1 MNLNAFKMR
10 LNHFFLLLVA
20 FICANYTAFAQSTSS
35 PTAQGYTVKD
45 DKLTF
50 VFNEKDYGISETPF
64 RVVVTGAFRDW
75 SQDMDDTQWQLT
87 FLQSGIWEL
96 TIDNTDFSLVK
107 AASPFKFRIN
117 EGEWL
122 SPPTMATNEQGGN
135 LIFMSGIEPTKLIAE
150 ITANSTVWVN
160 LSGNDI
166 ERFTKAEDWLLE
178 KFDGT
183 VIPILEVLPNTKS
196 EALIK
201 PAANFDLHRVHY
213 LTYKPKNL
221 RVLCRFDGYYRTLY
235 SDKELGANVAS
246 DKKTTAFRLFAP
258 RAEQVKLYLYEH
270 KNDTVAKQT
279 LSMQRDA
286 DGVWESLI
294 NKDLTRTWYDF
305 TVHGPADEPGS
316 HYFELTGTHVSDPY
330 ARVNDDAF
338 GKSRVWYKTK
348 AAPAL
353 EKGIPAMEDV
363 IAYEVHVQ
371 DFTDLLPVQD
381 HLKGTFPAMIK
392 PGLKNANGKAIGFD
406 HLVNLG
412 INTVHLMPV
421 QEYLHYSDEE
431 WQAAF
436 KDDPFMQ
443 EQAIAME
450 NYQWGYRITH
460 AMAVENRF
468 REKGTEH
475 GTERNQL
482 IALVEAFHKKGLA
495 VIVDY
500 VFNHTGENMDGRH
513 YNMNFNGIEKSYYY
527 RLDENGKHIGAF
539 GNETKSENRPM
550 MQRWII
556 DQCKYFIEE
565 IGVDGFRIDLAGQTD
580 EQTLLKLREA
590 IGYDKIVYGE
600 PWIGSNDPEFEA
612 NPSWDW
618 YKIDSPITFFQDE
631 SRNAFKGPPSNPTN
645 KLTDRGFAGG
655 FTQAREQV
663 IIGLAN
669 KYEEEFS
676 PNDGINYLDIH
687 DNWALA
693 DRFATTDWDGRKGV
707 DEDRFKIAATLLF
720 TSAGPIVLH
729 GGTEFMRSKGLA
741 EVREQ
746 IKKTASGSLYFHG
759 KNDSYNLRA
768 ANRFVWDN
776 IGSNKENAPNYAS
789 MLDWWK
795 GMIAFRN
802 TTIGKHMRIGT
813 PIPEDHYKFYAPSEN
828 EALLGYTIG
837 NEIFVAL
844 NVSESSANLAVN
856 LPSGKWMQIATN
868 EKITLDGLQ
877 TIDVKSQQ
885 DPQQFELPKT
895 SLQIW
900 IKKP

>member
-1 MNLNAFKMR
+1 MR
-10 LNHFFLLLVA
+10 LHQINLLFVL
-20 FICANYTAFAQSTSS
+20 FICTLNVAFAQSPSS
-35 PTAQGYTVKD
+35 PTAQGYTSQGN
-45 DKLTF
+45 KLTF
-50 VFNEKDYGISETPF
+50 VFNEKDYGISKTPN
-64 RVVVTGAFRDW
+64 RVVVTGTFREW
-75 SQDMDDTQWQLT
+75 SQDMDDSQWQLT
-87 FLQSGIWEL
+87 FVQSGIWEL
-96 TIDNTDFSLVK
+96 TINNSEFELVK

-150 ITANSTVWVN
+150 ITANGTIWVN
-160 LSGNDI
+160 LEGDGVKRS
-166 ERFTKAEDWLLE
+166 TKPADWKLE

-183 VIPILEVLPNTKS
+183 LIPVTEILPNTAT

-201 PAANFDLHRVHY
+201 PAASFDLNRVHF
-213 LTYKPKNL
+213 LTYLPEKLK
-221 RVLCRFDGYYRTLY
+221 VLCRFDGYYRTLY
-235 SDKELGANVAS
+235 SGKELGATIAA

-258 RAEQVKLYLYEH
+258 RAEGVKLYLYKG
-270 KNDTVAKQT
+270 KNDDKAKQT
-279 LSMQRDA
+279 IIMQRDA
-286 DGVWESLI
+286 DGVWEAVADGNLA
-294 NKDLTRTWYDF
+294 KTWYDF
-305 TVHGPADEPGS
+305 TVHGPENEPGS
-316 HYFELTGTHVSDPY
+316 HYYELTGTHVSDPY

-338 GKSRVWYKTK
+338 GKSRVWPKGI
-348 AAPAL
+348 PAKPL

-371 DFTDLLPVQD
+371 DFTDLLPVD
-381 HLKGTFPAMIK
+381 DRFKGTFPAMIK
-392 PGLKNANGKAIGFD
+392 PGLKNKLGEAIGFD

-412 INTVHLMPV
+412 INTVHLLPV
-421 QEYLHYSDEE
+421 QEYLHYSNEE

-443 EQAIAME
+443 EQAIALE

-468 REKGTEH
+468 REKGTDH
-475 GTERNQL
+475 GTERTQL
-482 IALVEAFHKKGLA
+482 VELVEAFHQKGMA

-527 RLDENGKHIGAF
+527 RLDVEGNHIGAF

-556 DQCKYFIEE
+556 DQCKYFIDE

-580 EQTLLKLREA
+580 KQTLIKLREA
-590 IGYDKIVYGE
+590 IGHEKIVYGE
-600 PWIGSNDPEFEA
+600 PWIGSNDPEYEA

-631 SRNAFKGPPSNPTN
+631 SRNAFKGPPSMPAN
-645 KLTDRGFAGG
+645 KKTDRGYAGG
-655 FTQAREQV
+655 LTQDRAKAMQ
-663 IIGLAN
+663 GLAN
-669 KYEEEFS
+669 SYEEEPT
-676 PNDGINYLDIH
+676 PNLGINYLDIH

-693 DRFATTDWDGRKGV
+693 DRFATNNWDGRKGV
-707 DEDRFKIAATLLF
+707 YEDRFKIATALLF

-741 EVREQ
+741 EVRSQ
-746 IKKTASGSLYFHG
+746 IKKTESGSLHFHG

-768 ANRFVWDN
+768 ANRFVWEN
-776 IGSNKENAPNYAS
+776 IGKNNKNSPNYEN
-789 MLDWWK
+789 MLAWWK
-795 GMIAFRN
+795 GIIAFRN
-802 TTIGKHMRIGT
+802 SSYGKNMRIGEA
-813 PIPEDHYKFYAPSEN
+813 IPEGHYQFFAPSEN
-828 EALLGYTIG
+828 EALLSYTIG

-844 NVSESSANLAVN
+844 NVGESSATIKVD
-856 LPSGKWMQIATN
+856 LPVGEWMKIATN
-868 EKITLDGLQ
+868 EAVSLDGFESMV
-877 TIDVKSQQ
+877 IDKKNAKRSIS
-885 DPQQFELPKT
+885 LAKT

-900 IKKP
+900 VKKP